1 MRPAEKVVDVSK
13 LLGLKTVLAQGP
25 VLTCNHCKNFTIAS
39 GTLDAVSEVLAKWL
53 VESADRLT
61 KDEARFLRKFML
73 LTQKELAARLS
84 VARLTVVR
92 WEEAKQLDYLK
103 SYALR
108 ALVSAWMKGNRGT
121 EVTLPDRTA
130 RGLKETKNRT
140 WNLKG
145 EPGSMSLQV

>member
-1 MRPAEKVVDVSK
+1 MTVKKTKPAVLRDNVVGSQVR
-13 LLGLKTVLAQGP
+13 
-25 VLTCNHCKNFTIAS
+25 NFRVAA
-39 GTLDAVSEVLAKWL
+39 G
-53 VESADRLT
+53 
-61 KDEARFLRKFML
+61 M
-73 LTQKELAARLS
+73 TQKELAARLS

-108 ALVSAWMKGNRGT
+108 ALVSAWLKGNRGT